1 MAGSCPNSTQTPSC
15 SEGEEEDKECP
26 PCTPPAGV
34 PYNKVT
40 HWESHS
46 KTPGKGSHGCEEKT
60 GSPVHWHYSVMNQD
74 PATCV
79 CREAKHKF
87 GGCGPA
93 PM

>member
-1 MAGSCPNSTQTPSC
+1 
-15 SEGEEEDKECP
+15 
-26 PCTPPAGV
+26 
-34 PYNKVT
+34 
-40 HWESHS
+40 
-46 KTPGKGSHGCEEKT
+46 
-60 GSPVHWHYSVMNQD
+60 VMNQD